1 MGRAIRMPPREHSGD
16 LRTHP
21 IIRVLFEQME
31 ERGQTFDSLSTQS
44 GVSRST
50 IHSWKSWGNPNL
62 VSLEA
67 VAGALDLELSITK
80 RGEQ

>member
-1 MGRAIRMPPREHSGD
+1 
-16 LRTHP
+16 
-21 IIRVLFEQME
+21 ME

>member
-1 MGRAIRMPPREHSGD
+1 MPPREHSGE

-21 IIRVLFEQME
+21 VLRTVFEAME
-31 ERGQTFDSLSTQS
+31 AKGQTFDSLSTQS

-50 IHSWKSWGNPNL
+50 NHSWKSWGNPKL

-67 VAGALDLELSITK
+67 VASALDLELSITRK
-80 RGEQ
+80 GEQ